1 MLITFYFIFAV
12 QSFLV
17 KEQKDVVG
25 HVTLQYDFY
34 GRPAF
39 EPVSGR
45 YLYYHFG
52 YANNPNRQHARNI
65 FEILALSSHP
75 ADNRF
80 VELLRYE

>member
-1 MLITFYFIFAV
+1 MIVFFIFNV
-12 QSFLV
+12 QSIPV

-25 HVTLQYDFY
+25 HVTLRYDRY
-34 GRPAF
+34 GRPGF

-45 YLYYHFG
+45 YLFYHFG
-52 YANNPNRQHARNI
+52 YANNPDRQHAKNI